1 MGTQYYN
8 FPEIDPTAK
17 FDGANDINALAES
30 IDTAVKQVEILGK
43 DSSYTLPAATA
54 TKLGGVRIGSN
65 VHVAADGTIST
76 DVDPYVLPAASQT
89 TLGGVIVPPNSGFNL
104 DADGTISIDD
114 GSVKVPDNSIGEAQ
128 IKDGSVSSAKIAA
141 GAVTYEKCSAAL
153 RAVVDDA
160 EAVTSGGLSDLD
172 ITRVLGDEST
182 LKAYTWGPCVVF
194 DFTNF
199 KFAASGSEQE
209 WRVAAPPSG
218 WNGSY
223 VGFAG
228 VLLPYTLQGVAK
240 GYLRMGYASN
250 YFTLACNGQPEAGEY
265 SVTGRYV
272 MIFGK

>member
-1 MGTQYYN
+1 MSTQYYN

-17 FDGANDINALAES
+17 FDGANDINKLAES
-30 IDTAVKQVEILGK
+30 IDTAVKQVEVLGK
-43 DSSYTLPAATA
+43 DSTYTLPAATA

-104 DADGTISIDD
+104 DADGTLSIDS
-114 GSVKVPDNSIGEAQ
+114 GSVTVPDNSIGEAQ

-141 GAVTYEKCSAAL
+141 GAVTYEKCSKAL
-153 RAVVDDA
+153 RDVVDAA
-160 EAVTSGGLSDLD
+160 EQMVAVGLADLD
-172 ITRVLGDEST
+172 ITRVLGDEAT
-182 LKAYTWGPCVVF
+182 IKASTWGPFVVF

-199 KFAASGSEQE
+199 KFAASGSENE

-218 WNGSY
+218 WSGSY
-223 VGFAG
+223 VGLSG
-228 VLLPYTLQGVAK
+228 ELLPYTLQGVTQ
-240 GYLRMGYASN
+240 GYLRMGWSSS
-250 YFTLACNGQPEAGEY
+250 YFTLACNGNPDASNY

-272 MIFGK
+272 MIFSK